1 MLQVFQDLRNGNLLV
16 ENVPMPTKAGKGQLL
31 IETSVSLI
39 STGTERMLTSFAKA
53 GVVGKMKQQPDSKE
67 VIEKAKVDGIVET
80 LEAVKSKLDD
90 LLPMGYCNVG
100 TVIDVGEGIVGS
112 RKVIGLS
119 QMVIILVCIVPVN
132 LCYNFPKTVKDD
144 EAAFTVLGAI
154 SLQGIRLANPTL
166 GETFVVSGLG
176 LIGQLACQILKACGC
191 NVIGVDPDKN
201 KCDLAKSLG
210 LETINLSPEIDPL
223 EYCLARTNGI
233 GVDGVVITASTS
245 SSDPVTFAA
254 KACRQRGRIILIGV
268 TGLELR
274 RDLFY
279 KKELSFQVS
288 CSYGPGRYD
297 PKYEESGLDYPIG
310 FVRWT
315 EQRNFAAVVNL
326 IASNRLILDRFISH
340 RFSIKNAQDAF
351 GLLEG
356 SSNNMGI
363 LLDYTEGKE
372 FNSST
377 KVAIKIPPSA
387 PEKLSLNFVGAGN
400 YADAI

>member
-1 MLQVFQDLRNGNLLV
+1 
-16 ENVPMPTKAGKGQLL
+16 
-31 IETSVSLI
+31 
-39 STGTERMLTSFAKA
+39 
-53 GVVGKMKQQPDSKE
+53 
-67 VIEKAKVDGIVET
+67 
-80 LEAVKSKLDD
+80 
-90 LLPMGYCNVG
+90 MGYCNVG
-100 TVIDVGEGIVGS
+100 TVIDVGEG
-112 RKVIGLS
+112 
-119 QMVIILVCIVPVN
+119 VCGFKKGDRVVSNGYHAGVVSVPVN
-132 LCYNFPKTVKDD
+132 LCCALPKTVKDD

-201 KCDLAKSLG
+201 KCALAKSLG

-233 GVDGVVITASTS
+233 GVDVVITAST

-400 YADAI
+400 YAGRYLIKSFRDPRVQFRTIAARSGARPLELGKDIIRVCIHFD